1 MKETYPHIQVIGG
14 NIATAKAALDLVAA
28 GADAVKV
35 GIGPGSICT
44 TRIVAGVG
52 VPQLTAIHNVA
63 EALKGTGVPLI
74 ADGGI
79 RFSGDI
85 AKAWAAGAYSVMLG
99 GMFAGTEEAPGEIE
113 LYQGRSYTIVESYPL
128 DTFTLHHFDLYR
140 FTMPE
145 EWEDAGLDELFA
157 PDSVCLIEWPQQGGE
172 FTPPADITITLTYT
186 DKGRTCTFSAH
197 TNQGRKSLE
206 SWSN

>member
-1 MKETYPHIQVIGG
+1 MHSDGLYTRFLPDEEATLQLGEEWSKQLSAPLTIYLEGG
-14 NIATAKAALDLVAA
+14 LGA
-28 GADAVKV
+28 GKTTLTRGILRGLGHTGAVKS
-35 GIGPGSICT
+35 PT
-44 TRIVAGVG
+44 
-52 VPQLTAIHNVA
+52 
-63 EALKGTGVPLI
+63 
-74 ADGGI
+74 
-79 RFSGDI
+79 
-85 AKAWAAGAYSVMLG
+85 
-99 GMFAGTEEAPGEIE
+99 
-113 LYQGRSYTIVESYPL
+113 YTIVESYPL